1 MLNDIKELEISS
13 KSKINFLEKRMK
25 EELSFHHNHND
36 CLVES
41 PPIPKTMLLD
51 LCNGCNHKCIF
62 CMSRLMDRK
71 VSRMKH
77 SLFTK
82 IIDQAMDLG
91 VEELGLYATGEP
103 FMHKK
108 LEDFVKEAKDKGFR
122 YVYISTNGAL
132 IDERRL
138 KKVIDSGLDSIKF
151 SVNAGSRDAY
161 YKVHGKDDWKKVIKN
176 IKFVSKYRKKSK
188 KKMLISVSYIVTN
201 ISKNQKKDIENLL
214 SPFVDEIMF
223 WDCGTQQGF
232 MLANQ
237 GVLIDKKE
245 SKIDFCNLPFNRLHV
260 TSEGFLTLCC
270 TDYENY
276 LTVADLNETNLIN
289 AWNNQLFISMRKRHL
304 SGDLKGALCYN
315 CMNNT
320 DNEMF
325 PIDSD
330 LSNQIDVKS
339 FYLESRDNLRIELEN
354 RDNNK

>member
-1 MLNDIKELEISS
+1 
-13 KSKINFLEKRMK
+13 
-25 EELSFHHNHND
+25 
-36 CLVES
+36 
-41 PPIPKTMLLD
+41 
-51 LCNGCNHKCIF
+51 
-62 CMSRLMDRK
+62 
-71 VSRMKH
+71 
-77 SLFTK
+77 
-82 IIDQAMDLG
+82 
-91 VEELGLYATGEP
+91 
-103 FMHKK
+103 
-108 LEDFVKEAKDKGFR
+108 
-122 YVYISTNGAL
+122 
-132 IDERRL
+132 
-138 KKVIDSGLDSIKF
+138 
-151 SVNAGSRDAY
+151 
-161 YKVHGKDDWKKVIKN
+161 
-176 IKFVSKYRKKSK
+176 
-188 KKMLISVSYIVTN
+188 LISVSYIVTN

-304 SGDLKGALCYN
+304 SGDLKGVLCYN